1 MSQEGEDQK
10 PGSLSK
16 SATRTTGEQEMAKL
30 AQGPDKWGPMAE
42 PPPSREMGWKLAVGN
57 SGHRTVLGTRR
68 HREGREVA
76 ALLPVALS
84 KALASPG
91 LAPSGY
97 PWGRAGTCCIGY
109 ILTAGSRESP
119 ANGDRAQLTG
129 EGLHAK
135 SRTFSNSISIALV
148 ISALICCYIAA
159 HFCQNPRI

>member
-16 SATRTTGEQEMAKL
+16 SATRTTVEQEMAKL

-76 ALLPVALS
+76 ALLPGPEQGPS
-84 KALASPG
+84 IPRSSPLWLPLG
-91 LAPSGY
+91 K
-97 PWGRAGTCCIGY
+97 GRN
-109 ILTAGSRESP
+109 L
-119 ANGDRAQLTG
+119 
-129 EGLHAK
+129 LHWIH
-135 SRTFSNSISIALV
+135 SNSRQQGKPSEW
-148 ISALICCYIAA
+148 
-159 HFCQNPRI
+159 R